1 MSNEIKPVRY
11 DDQAVAYGQPVQQ
24 TREVASGVV
33 VSLGGGVLQT
43 GMLAGVSA
51 VLLNAGALEIV
62 FAQPQV
68 LPYQGWVQLS
78 NQLALPSQTII
89 HAVRCDTD
97 RMVVVACDLSGVF
110 VDLSTIPWDLWFSAR
125 VPA

>member
-11 DDQAVAYGQPVQQ
+11 DDQAVAYGQQVPQ

-43 GMLAGVSA
+43 GMLAGVQA
-51 VLLNAGALEIV
+51 VLLNAGTLEIV
-62 FAQPQV
+62 FANPQI
-68 LPYQGWVQLS
+68 LPYQGWAQFS

-97 RMVVVACDLSGVF
+97 RMVIVACDLAGVL
-110 VDLSTIPWDLWFSAR
+110 VDLGTIPWDLWFSAR